1 MGNSSSSGSF
11 LRKVLAWV
19 IIAVVA
25 VLAFKL
31 VVAAVAGFLHF
42 LFIIALIGLVIFGVL
57 WALRNL

>member
-1 MGNSSSSGSF
+1 MGNSSSGSF
-11 LRKVLAWV
+11 LKKAIAWV

-31 VVAAVAGFLHF
+31 VVAAVAGLLHF
-42 LFIIALIGLVIFGVL
+42 LFIIALIGLVIYGVL

>member
-1 MGNSSSSGSF
+1 MSNSSSGSF
-11 LRKVLAWV
+11 LRKALAWV

-31 VVAAVAGFLHF
+31 VVAAVAGLLHF
-42 LFIIALIGLVIFGVL
+42 LFFIVLIGLVIFGVL